1 LPKDAEKPKKKRG
14 RPKGSTKKP
23 KKTTAKAPKAKEPQ
37 FGTELGET
45 EPKKP
50 KAEKP
55 KVETK
60 PAAPKEEPKVEAK
73 PEEPKKETKP
83 VLAPKPA
90 ESYSDRYRL
99 DRIFR
104 REMEEPE
111 FWIGKKGLVPSVPL
125 LSQDEEKDISSQV
138 QIPADQTPQYKPEY
152 ILSPEFR
159 GLSNYERSVDD
170 FKQELE
176 KKLQYLKTNPDS
188 TEQQISKTE
197 EELKT
202 LDNLY
207 NNYYNGMNVFRI
219 AKGGRDKLRK

>member
-1 LPKDAEKPKKKRG
+1 MPEDPKKPKKKRG
-14 RPKGSTKKP
+14 RPKGSTNKP

-45 EPKKP
+45 ESKKP

-60 PAAPKEEPKVEAK
+60 PEAPKEEPKVEAK

-111 FWIGKKGLVPSVPL
+111 FWIGKKGLVPSVAL
-125 LSQDEEKDISSQV
+125 LSQDEEKDISRQV

-152 ILSPEFR
+152 ILSPEFG
-159 GLSNYERSVDD
+159 GLSNYERSVND

-176 KKLQYLKTNPDS
+176 KKLQYLKANPDS
-188 TEQQISKTE
+188 AEQQISKTE
-197 EELKT
+197 QDLKN

-207 NNYYNGMNVFRI
+207 DNYYNGMNVFRI

>member
-1 LPKDAEKPKKKRG
+1 MPGDPKKPKKKSG
-14 RPKGSTKKP
+14 RPKGSTNKS
-23 KKTTAKAPKAKEPQ
+23 KKTTAK
-37 FGTELGET
+37 
-45 EPKKP
+45 
-50 KAEKP
+50 
-55 KVETK
+55 VETK
-60 PAAPKEEPKVEAK
+60 PEPKKETKPEAPKEKPTVKAK
-73 PEEPKKETKP
+73 PEEPEKETKP

-90 ESYSDRYRL
+90 ESYSDRYRQ

-111 FWIGKKGLVPSVPL
+111 FWLGKKGLVPLVTL

-159 GLSNYERSVDD
+159 GLSNYERTVNDL
-170 FKQELE
+170 KQELE
-176 KKLQYLKTNPDS
+176 KKLQYLKANPDS
-188 TEQQISKTE
+188 AEQQISKTE
-197 EELKT
+197 QDLKN

-207 NNYYNGMNVFRI
+207 DNYYNGMNVFRI

>member
-1 LPKDAEKPKKKRG
+1 LPRDPKKLKKKRG
-14 RPKGSTKKP
+14 RLKGSNKP
-23 KKTTAKAPKAKEPQ
+23 KKTTAKASKAKESQ

-50 KAEKP
+50 KPEKP

-60 PAAPKEEPKVEAK
+60 PEAPKDKPQVEAK
-73 PEEPKKETKP
+73 PDEPKKETKP

-90 ESYSDRYRL
+90 ESYSDRYRQ

-111 FWIGKKGLVPSVPL
+111 FWLGKKGLVPSVPL

-152 ILSPEFR
+152 ILSPEFG

-170 FKQELE
+170 LKQELE
-176 KKLQYLKTNPDS
+176 KKLQYLKSNPGS
-188 TEQQISKTE
+188 AEQQISKTE
-197 EELKT
+197 EDLKT

-207 NNYYNGMNVFRI
+207 DNYYNGMNVFRI

>member
-1 LPKDAEKPKKKRG
+1 LPEDPEKSKKKRG
-14 RPKGSTKKP
+14 RPKGSTNKS
-23 KKTTAKAPKAKEPQ
+23 KKTT
-37 FGTELGET
+37 T
-45 EPKKP
+45 
-50 KAEKP
+50 

-60 PAAPKEEPKVEAK
+60 PEPKKETKPEAPKEKPKVEAK
-73 PEEPKKETKP
+73 PEESKKETKP
-83 VLAPKPA
+83 VLAPKPT
-90 ESYSDRYRL
+90 EVYSDRYRQ

-111 FWIGKKGLVPSVPL
+111 FWLGKKGLVPLVPL

-159 GLSNYERSVDD
+159 GLSNYERTVNDL
-170 FKQELE
+170 KQELE
-176 KKLQYLKTNPDS
+176 KKLQYLKANPDS
-188 TEQQISKTE
+188 AEQQISKTE
-197 EELKT
+197 QDLKN

-207 NNYYNGMNVFRI
+207 DNYYNGMNVFRI

>member
-1 LPKDAEKPKKKRG
+1 MPEDPEKSKKKRG
-14 RPKGSTKKP
+14 RPKGSTNKS
-23 KKTTAKAPKAKEPQ
+23 KKTTAKV
-37 FGTELGET
+37 ET
-45 EPKKP
+45 KPEPKKETKPEAP
-50 KAEKP
+50 KEKP
-55 KVETK
+55 KVK
-60 PAAPKEEPKVEAK
+60 AK
-73 PEEPKKETKP
+73 PEEPEKETKP

-90 ESYSDRYRL
+90 ELYSDRYRQ

-111 FWIGKKGLVPSVPL
+111 FWLGKKGLVPLVPL

-159 GLSNYERSVDD
+159 GLSNYERTVNDL
-170 FKQELE
+170 KQELE
-176 KKLQYLKTNPDS
+176 KKLQYLKANPDS
-188 TEQQISKTE
+188 AKLQISKTE
-197 EELKT
+197 QDLKN

-207 NNYYNGMNVFRI
+207 DNYYNGMNVFRI

>member
-23 KKTTAKAPKAKEPQ
+23 KKTTAKVPKAKEPQ
-37 FGTELGET
+37 FETELGET
-45 EPKKP
+45 ESKKP

-60 PAAPKEEPKVEAK
+60 PEAPKEKPKVEAK

-90 ESYSDRYRL
+90 ESYSDRYRQ

-111 FWIGKKGLVPSVPL
+111 FWIGKQGLVPSVPL
-125 LSQDEEKDISSQV
+125 LSQDEEKTISSQV

-152 ILSPEFR
+152 ILSPEFG
-159 GLSNYERSVDD
+159 GLSNYERSVND

-176 KKLQYLKTNPDS
+176 KKLQNLKANPDS
-188 TEQQISKTE
+188 AEQQISKTE
-197 EELKT
+197 QDLKN

-207 NNYYNGMNVFRI
+207 DNYYNGMNVFRI

>member
-1 LPKDAEKPKKKRG
+1 MPGDPEKRKKKRG
-14 RPKGSTKKP
+14 RPKGSINKP
-23 KKTTAKAPKAKEPQ
+23 KKTTAKASKAKESQ
-37 FGTELGET
+37 FETELGET
-45 EPKKP
+45 ESKKL

-60 PAAPKEEPKVEAK
+60 PEAPKEEPKVEAK

-111 FWIGKKGLVPSVPL
+111 FWLGKTGLVPSVPL

-170 FKQELE
+170 IKQELE
-176 KKLQYLKTNPDS
+176 KKLQYLKANPDS
-188 TEQQISKTE
+188 AEQQISKTE

-202 LDNLY
+202 LDCLY
-207 NNYYNGMNVFRI
+207 DNYYNGMNVFRI

>member
-1 LPKDAEKPKKKRG
+1 MPGDPEKPKKKRG
-14 RPKGSTKKP
+14 RPKGSTNKP
-23 KKTTAKAPKAKEPQ
+23 TKTTA
-37 FGTELGET
+37 
-45 EPKKP
+45 
-50 KAEKP
+50 

-60 PAAPKEEPKVEAK
+60 PEPKKETKPEPKKETKPEAPKEKPTVKAK

-90 ESYSDRYRL
+90 ESYSDRYRQ

-111 FWIGKKGLVPSVPL
+111 FWLGKKGLVPLVPL

-159 GLSNYERSVDD
+159 GLSNYERTVNDL
-170 FKQELE
+170 KQELE
-176 KKLQYLKTNPDS
+176 KKLQYLKANPDS
-188 TEQQISKTE
+188 AKLQISKTE
-197 EELKT
+197 QDLKN

-207 NNYYNGMNVFRI
+207 DNYYNGMNVFRI

>member
-14 RPKGSTKKP
+14 RPKGSTNKP
-23 KKTTAKAPKAKEPQ
+23 KKITTKAPKAKEPQ

-60 PAAPKEEPKVEAK
+60 PEAPKAKPKVEAK

-111 FWIGKKGLVPSVPL
+111 FWIGKEGLVPSVPL
-125 LSQDEEKDISSQV
+125 LSQDEEKGISSQV

-152 ILSPEFR
+152 ILSPEFG

-176 KKLQYLKTNPDS
+176 KKLQYLKANPDS
-188 TEQQISKTE
+188 AEQQISKTE

-202 LDNLY
+202 LDYLY
-207 NNYYNGMNVFRI
+207 DNYYNGMNVFRV
-219 AKGGRDKLRK
+219 AKGGRDKLRD

>member
-1 LPKDAEKPKKKRG
+1 MPGDPEKPKKKRE
-14 RPKGSTKKP
+14 RPKGSTNKP
-23 KKTTAKAPKAKEPQ
+23 TKTTA
-37 FGTELGET
+37 
-45 EPKKP
+45 
-50 KAEKP
+50 

-60 PAAPKEEPKVEAK
+60 PEPKKETKPEAPKEKPTVKAK
-73 PEEPKKETKP
+73 PEEPEKETKP

-90 ESYSDRYRL
+90 ESYSDRYRQ

-111 FWIGKKGLVPSVPL
+111 FWLGKKGLVPSVPL

-159 GLSNYERSVDD
+159 GLSNYERTVNDL
-170 FKQELE
+170 KQELE
-176 KKLQYLKTNPDS
+176 KKLQYLKANPDS
-188 TEQQISKTE
+188 AKLQISKTE
-197 EELKT
+197 QDLKN

-207 NNYYNGMNVFRI
+207 DNYYNGMNVFRI
-219 AKGGRDKLRK
+219 AKGGRNKLRK

>member
-197 EELKT
+197 EELIT
-202 LDNLY
+202 LDYLY
-207 NNYYNGMNVFRI
+207 DNYYNGMNVFRI
-219 AKGGRDKLRK
+219 AKGGRDKLRE

>member
-1 LPKDAEKPKKKRG
+1 LPGDPEKRKKKRG
-14 RPKGSTKKP
+14 RPKGSINKP
-23 KKTTAKAPKAKEPQ
+23 KKTTAKAPKA
-37 FGTELGET
+37 
-45 EPKKP
+45 
-50 KAEKP
+50 EKP

-60 PAAPKEEPKVEAK
+60 REAPKEEPKVEAK
-73 PEEPKKETKP
+73 PEEPKKETQP

-90 ESYSDRYRL
+90 ESYSDRYRQ

-111 FWIGKKGLVPSVPL
+111 FWLGKKGLVPTVPL
-125 LSQDEEKDISSQV
+125 LSEGEEKDISSQV

-152 ILSPEFR
+152 ILSPEFG
-159 GLSNYERSVDD
+159 GLSNYERSVNDL
-170 FKQELE
+170 KQELE
-176 KKLQYLKTNPDS
+176 KKLQYLKANPDS

-197 EELKT
+197 QDLKN

-207 NNYYNGMNVFRI
+207 DNYYNGMNVFRI

>member
-1 LPKDAEKPKKKRG
+1 MPGDPEKPKKKRG
-14 RPKGSTKKP
+14 RPKGSTNKP
-23 KKTTAKAPKAKEPQ
+23 TKTTA
-37 FGTELGET
+37 
-45 EPKKP
+45 
-50 KAEKP
+50 

-60 PAAPKEEPKVEAK
+60 PEPKKETKPEAPKEKPTVKAK
-73 PEEPKKETKP
+73 PEEPEKETKP

-90 ESYSDRYRL
+90 ESYSDRYRQ

-111 FWIGKKGLVPSVPL
+111 FWLGKKGLVPSVPL

-138 QIPADQTPQYKPEY
+138 QIPADQIPQYKPEY

-159 GLSNYERSVDD
+159 GLSNYERTVNDL
-170 FKQELE
+170 KQELE
-176 KKLQYLKTNPDS
+176 KKLQYLNADPDS
-188 TEQQISKTE
+188 AKLQISKTE
-197 EELKT
+197 QDLKN

-207 NNYYNGMNVFRI
+207 DNYYNGMNVFRI

>member
-1 LPKDAEKPKKKRG
+1 MPEDPEKSKKKRG
-14 RPKGSTKKP
+14 RPKGSTNKS
-23 KKTTAKAPKAKEPQ
+23 KKTTAK
-37 FGTELGET
+37 
-45 EPKKP
+45 
-50 KAEKP
+50 
-55 KVETK
+55 VETK
-60 PAAPKEEPKVEAK
+60 PEPKKETKPEAPKEKPKVEAK

-90 ESYSDRYRL
+90 ESYSDRYRQ

-111 FWIGKKGLVPSVPL
+111 FWLGKKGLVPLVPL

-159 GLSNYERSVDD
+159 GLSNYERTVNDL
-170 FKQELE
+170 KQELE
-176 KKLQYLKTNPDS
+176 KKLQYLKANPDS
-188 TEQQISKTE
+188 AKLQISKTE
-197 EELKT
+197 QDLKN

-207 NNYYNGMNVFRI
+207 DNYYNGMNVFRI

>member
-1 LPKDAEKPKKKRG
+1 LPEGPKKPKKKRG

-37 FGTELGET
+37 LETELGET
-45 EPKKP
+45 KSKKP
-50 KAEKP
+50 KAVKP

-60 PAAPKEEPKVEAK
+60 PEAPKEKPKVEAK

-90 ESYSDRYRL
+90 KSYSDRYRQ

-111 FWIGKKGLVPSVPL
+111 FWLGKKGLVPSVPL
-125 LSQDEEKDISSQV
+125 LSQDEEKDISNQV
-138 QIPADQTPQYKPEY
+138 QIPADQIPQYKPEY
-152 ILSPEFR
+152 ILSPEFG
-159 GLSNYERSVDD
+159 GLSNYERSVND
-170 FKQELE
+170 FRQELE
-176 KKLQYLKTNPDS
+176 KKLQYLKANPDS
-188 TEQQISKTE
+188 AEQQISKTE
-197 EELKT
+197 QDLKN

-207 NNYYNGMNVFRI
+207 DNYYNGMNVFRI

>member
-1 LPKDAEKPKKKRG
+1 MPGDPKKPKKKSE
-14 RPKGSTKKP
+14 RPKGSTNKSKKI
-23 KKTTAKAPKAKEPQ
+23 TAKASKAKESQ
-37 FGTELGET
+37 FETELGET
-45 EPKKP
+45 ESKKP
-50 KAEKP
+50 KAVKP

-60 PAAPKEEPKVEAK
+60 LEVPKEKPKVEAK
-73 PEEPKKETKP
+73 PEEPKKETKL
-83 VLAPKPA
+83 VLAPKPT
-90 ESYSDRYRL
+90 ESYSDRYRQ

-111 FWIGKKGLVPSVPL
+111 FWLGKKGLVPSVPL

-159 GLSNYERSVDD
+159 GLSNYERTVNDL
-170 FKQELE
+170 KQELE
-176 KKLQYLKTNPDS
+176 KKLQYLKANPDS
-188 TEQQISKTE
+188 AEQQISKTE
-197 EELKT
+197 QDLKN

-207 NNYYNGMNVFRI
+207 DNYYNGMNVFRI

>member
-1 LPKDAEKPKKKRG
+1 MPEDPEKSKKKRG
-14 RPKGSTKKP
+14 RPKGSTNKS
-23 KKTTAKAPKAKEPQ
+23 KKTT
-37 FGTELGET
+37 T
-45 EPKKP
+45 
-50 KAEKP
+50 

-60 PAAPKEEPKVEAK
+60 PEPKKETKSEAPKEKPKVEAK

-90 ESYSDRYRL
+90 ESYSDRYRQ

-111 FWIGKKGLVPSVPL
+111 FWLGKKGLVPLVPL

-159 GLSNYERSVDD
+159 GLSNYERTVNDL
-170 FKQELE
+170 KQELE
-176 KKLQYLKTNPDS
+176 KKLQYLKANPDS
-188 TEQQISKTE
+188 AKLQIYKTEQD
-197 EELKT
+197 LKN

-207 NNYYNGMNVFRI
+207 DNYYNGMNVFRI

>member
-1 LPKDAEKPKKKRG
+1 LPEGPKKPKKKRG

-23 KKTTAKAPKAKEPQ
+23 KKTTAKASKAKEPQ

-60 PAAPKEEPKVEAK
+60 PEAPEEKPKVEAK

-111 FWIGKKGLVPSVPL
+111 FWIGKEGLVPSVPL
-125 LSQDEEKDISSQV
+125 LSQDEEKAISSQV

-152 ILSPEFR
+152 ILSPEFG
-159 GLSNYERSVDD
+159 GLSNYERGVNAQ
-170 FKQELE
+170 KQELE
-176 KKLQYLKTNPDS
+176 EKLRRLQSSPDS
-188 TEQQISKTE
+188 TEQEITKIE
-197 EELKT
+197 EDLKT
-202 LDNLY
+202 LDYLY
-207 NNYYNGMNVFRI
+207 DNFYSGMNVFRI
-219 AKGGRDKLRK
+219 AKGGRDKLRE

>member
-1 LPKDAEKPKKKRG
+1 MPEGPKKPKKKRG

-23 KKTTAKAPKAKEPQ
+23 KKTTAKASKAKEPQ

-60 PAAPKEEPKVEAK
+60 PEAPEEKPKVEAK

-111 FWIGKKGLVPSVPL
+111 FWIGKEGLVPSVAL
-125 LSQDEEKDISSQV
+125 LSQDEEKDISRQV

-152 ILSPEFR
+152 ILSPEFG
-159 GLSNYERSVDD
+159 GLSNYERSVND

-176 KKLQYLKTNPDS
+176 KKLQYLKANPDS
-188 TEQQISKTE
+188 AEQQISKTE
-197 EELKT
+197 QDLKN

-207 NNYYNGMNVFRI
+207 DNYYNGMNVFRI
-219 AKGGRDKLRK
+219 AKGGRDKLRE